1 MKATRFDEVLGLV
14 IKDIAGFTDMVNS
27 PIFNKSA
34 RVTALWS
41 WLRDNHNNTYSSN
54 DLYIAAKGNG
64 GLTQANYRMVLSD
77 FVKLAEKFLLLKN
90 NDLTESKRDELIDI
104 FMDNG
109 CRKSA
114 KAHLG
119 RLKQRIKKAAKKDT
133 AYYNDKYMAAVYDF
147 INAKQKA
154 RKAGLKKID
163 EYTDKIWLSMKR
175 ENIAKSEAL
184 GFGRELIK
192 IT

>member
-1 MKATRFDEVLGLV
+1 
-14 IKDIAGFTDMVNS
+14 MVNS

-90 NDLTESKRDELIDI
+90 NGS
-104 FMDNG
+104 
-109 CRKSA
+109 RKSD
-114 KAHLG
+114 KAHLE